1 MTRKVKKATT
11 GGSSTDSKD
20 EPKKITL
27 KPTVIKKVDDKTK
40 EQVKKVVKAAKK
52 NEGQDCVTSND
63 CAGKFSC
70 LPVEDRK
77 GTQSLKCVVRGR
89 YGC

>member
-1 MTRKVKKATT
+1 MVKDACMTRKTKKATT

-40 EQVKKVVKAAKK
+40 E
-52 NEGQDCVTSND
+52 
-63 CAGKFSC
+63 
-70 LPVEDRK
+70 
-77 GTQSLKCVVRGR
+77 
-89 YGC
+89 